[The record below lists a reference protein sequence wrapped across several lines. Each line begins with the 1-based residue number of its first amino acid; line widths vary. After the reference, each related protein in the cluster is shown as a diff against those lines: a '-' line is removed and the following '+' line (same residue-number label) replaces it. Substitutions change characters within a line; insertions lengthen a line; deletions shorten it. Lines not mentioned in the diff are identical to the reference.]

1 MNARSKH
8 LPAKERRAVTVE
20 AVIDLAGTINPADI
34 TTSAIAEHMHLTQ
47 GALFRHFPTKAAIW
61 QAVMSW
67 VAERLL
73 AKIDRAAQGIES
85 PVKAMQAMFISH
97 IEFVADHPGVP
108 RMLLGELQRAEQ
120 TPAKQMAQTMFQGYE
135 ARLHHHLERGK
146 TGGEMAPDL
155 DSKAAATLFI
165 GTIQGLVIQSL
176 ITGDI
181 ERMRDDAPRVFAIYC
196 RGIEDHS

>member
-1 MNARSKH
+1 M
-8 LPAKERRAVTVE
+8 TVE
-20 AVIDLAGTINPADI
+20 AVIDLSGPINPADI

-47 GALFRHFPTKAAIW
+47 GALFRHFPSKAAIW

-67 VAERLL
+67 VADRLL
-73 AKIDRAAQGIES
+73 ARVDLAAQGVES
-85 PVKAMQAMFISH
+85 PIEAMQAMFISH

-120 TPAKQMAQTMFQGYE
+120 TPAKKMAQTMFQGYE
-135 ARLHHHLERGK
+135 ARLHQHLERGK
-146 TGGEMAPDL
+146 ASGEMTPDL
-155 DSKAAATLFI
+155 DCKAAATLFI

-181 ERMRDDAPRVFAIYC
+181 DRMRDDALRTFAIYR
-196 RGIEDHS
+196 RGIEATL